1 MLPGAI
7 FDMDGLLLDT
17 ERLYEKAWRNAAK
30 AFGQEH
36 SKEFHRNV
44 CGTNGEKMLQ
54 VIAKYYPK
62 VDNVEFMHY
71 CLNNF
76 QEMIQ
81 EDVPEKAGMRQILN
95 YFQENGVKMAVAS
108 SSAPE
113 VIASN
118 LGRLD
123 VLKYFTAVV
132 SGHQV
137 AKGKPAP
144 DIFLLAA
151 QKLELAPKDCYVFE
165 DSGNG
170 IRAGAAAGCRTI
182 MIPDLI
188 PPTEELCQLSDG
200 VYGSLSDFV
209 TASTRGEI

>member
-17 ERLYEKAWRNAAK
+17 EKLYEQAWKNAAK

-36 SKEFHRNV
+36 SREFHRAV
-44 CGTNGEKMLQ
+44 CGTNGQQMLQ
-54 VIAKYYPK
+54 VIAKYYPQ
-62 VDNVEFMHY
+62 VDNEQFMEY

-76 QEMIQ
+76 QEMIE
-81 EDVPEKAGMRQILN
+81 EDVPEKPGMRRILN
-95 YFQENGVKMAVAS
+95 YFKYNGVKMAVAS

-118 LGRLD
+118 LERLG
-123 VLKYFTAVV
+123 VLKYFTAIV

-137 AKGKPAP
+137 AKGKPEP
-144 DIFLLAA
+144 DIFQLAA
-151 QKLELAPKDCYVFE
+151 EKLGLSPQQCYVFE

-170 IRAGAAAGCRTI
+170 VRAGAAAQCKTI

-188 PPTEELCQLSDG
+188 PPTEELCCLSDK
-200 VYGSLSDFV
+200 VYNSLGEFV
-209 TASTRGEI
+209 EASVKGEI

>member
-17 ERLYEKAWRNAAK
+17 EKLYEQAWKNAAK

-36 SKEFHRNV
+36 SREFHRAV
-44 CGTNGEKMLQ
+44 CGTNGQQMLQ
-54 VIAKYYPK
+54 VIAKYYPQ
-62 VDNVEFMHY
+62 VENKQFMEY

-76 QEMIQ
+76 QEMIK
-81 EDVPEKAGMRQILN
+81 EDVPEKPGMRKILN
-95 YFQENGVKMAVAS
+95 YFKYNGVKMAVAS

-118 LGRLD
+118 LDRLG

-137 AKGKPAP
+137 SKGKPSP
-144 DIFLLAA
+144 DIFQLAA
-151 QKLELAPKDCYVFE
+151 QKLELLPQQCYVFE

-170 IRAGAAAGCRTI
+170 VRAGAAAQCRTI

-188 PPTEELCQLSDG
+188 PPTEELRQLSDK
-200 VYGSLSDFV
+200 VYNSLSEFV
-209 TASTRGEI
+209 EASVKGEI